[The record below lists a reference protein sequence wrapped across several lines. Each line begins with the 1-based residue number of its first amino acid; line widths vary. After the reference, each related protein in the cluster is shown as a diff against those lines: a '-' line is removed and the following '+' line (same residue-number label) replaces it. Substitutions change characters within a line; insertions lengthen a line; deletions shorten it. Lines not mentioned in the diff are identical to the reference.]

1 MACRGLC
8 DNYPIKRT
16 VLTAY
21 CRTCQKFCL
30 KNDKNKCVCC
40 NMKYRIKPR
49 SQKKKKKVSKKE
61 EEN

>member
-8 DNYPIKRT
+8 DQFAIKRT

-21 CRTCQKFCL
+21 CRTCQKFSL
-30 KNDKNKCVCC
+30 KNDKNKCECC

-49 SQKKKKKVSKKE
+49 SQKKKKVGKKE
-61 EEN
+61 EN